1 MSTAPTVE
9 LVPLALPVDD
19 EQDAQIIRLYMDGLP
34 IVTIAKRLG
43 LSRTETTAAIDR
55 GLPKVDGAFKRR
67 QVAVAALRLDEL
79 QRLFHKRAIDE
90 GDCEAAHVS
99 VRASCELRAWLGIG
113 GSNFDPVQLL
123 VNADASNQSGT
134 PAAYEAVLARLGKVS
149 STE

>member
-1 MSTAPTVE
+1 MPTVE
-9 LVPLALPVDD
+9 LVPVDAAP
-19 EQDAQIIRLYMDGLP
+19 DAEVVRLYVVDGL
-34 IVTIAKRLG
+34 TIPEISKRLG
-43 LSRTETTAAIDR
+43 LSRAETLAAMDR
-55 GLPKVDGAFKRR
+55 GLPRIDGSFKRR
-67 QVAVAALRLDEL
+67 QIAVAALRLDEM
-79 QRLFHKRAIDE
+79 QRLFHKRAIEE

-134 PAAYEAVLARLGKVS
+134 PAAYEAVLARLGKLS

>member
-1 MSTAPTVE
+1 MPTVE
-9 LVPLALPVDD
+9 LVPVND
-19 EQDAQIIRLYMDGLP
+19 EPDAEVVRLYIVDGLLIP
-34 IVTIAKRLG
+34 EIAKRLG
-43 LSRTETTAAIDR
+43 LSRAETVAVLDR
-55 GLPKVDGAFKRR
+55 GLPRIDAGFKRR
-67 QVAVAALRLDEL
+67 QVATAAVRLGEL
-79 QRLFHKRAIDE
+79 QRIFHRRAIDE
-90 GDCEAAHVS
+90 GDTEAAHVS